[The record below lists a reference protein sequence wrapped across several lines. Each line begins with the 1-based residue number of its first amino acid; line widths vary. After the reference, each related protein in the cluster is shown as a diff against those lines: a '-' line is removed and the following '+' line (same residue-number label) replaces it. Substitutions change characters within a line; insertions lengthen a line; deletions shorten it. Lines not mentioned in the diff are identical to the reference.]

1 MQKVTILQKICR
13 GILNRMV
20 YILPDKWFLFLRFRN
35 EVGYWPHLNDPR
47 TFNEKLQW
55 LKLHDIHPEYTQM
68 VDKIEAKKYVASKFG
83 GGGERPRTS
92 AYNSELLQ
100 SESLAEVS
108 CPVSSKV
115 GPFLGRLN
123 SHISKDAYKLKV
135 EELKTDVLGR
145 AGGGVNILSQH

>member
-1 MQKVTILQKICR
+1 
-13 GILNRMV
+13 MV

-55 LKLHDIHPEYTQM
+55 LKLHDIHPEYTRM

-83 GGGERPRTS
+83 GERPRTS
-92 AYNSELLQ
+92 AYNSEILQ

-108 CPVSSKV
+108 CPVSSKID
-115 GPFLGRLN
+115 PFPGRPN
-123 SHISKDAYKLKV
+123 SHISNDAYKLKV
-135 EELKTDVLGR
+135 EKMKTDVLGR
-145 AGGGVNILSQH
+145 AGGDILSQH